1 MKEARLVIYGDNSG
15 DKLPALQRLY
25 RRSET
30 RPLIKDFL
38 QRATDSLH
46 RLGEREGLGTFTDL
60 IDLAETLDSRYAAS
74 EAASFALT
82 ISLQIAE
89 LLE

>member
-25 RRSET
+25 TRSET

-38 QRATDSLH
+38 QRVTASIQQ
-46 RLGEREGLGTFTDL
+46 LGEHEGLGTFTDL
-60 IDLAETLDSRYAAS
+60 IDLAETLDSRAAAS

-82 ISLQIAE
+82 ISLQVAE